1 MTSFL
6 CCFCENE
13 ISKSLARKSLLREK
27 ISSPSILNI
36 KNLMDNKKARQNLAA
51 VHRGYDEIIII
62 NVNI

>member
-27 ISSPSILNI
+27 SSPSILKI
-36 KNLMDNKKARQNLAA
+36 KNLMDNKKARQDLAA
-51 VHRGYDEIIII
+51 VHRGYDELS
-62 NVNI
+62 NKK